1 VVLPVFHQLTPG
13 EQSRVLRSIR
23 LAAAGIPVTVRRGKW
38 SNRVFRGTEAAS
50 A

>member
-1 VVLPVFHQLTPG
+1 VILPVYHQLTPG
-13 EQSRVLRSIR
+13 EQSRVVRSVR

-38 SNRVFRGTEAAS
+38 NGGFRRAEAAS